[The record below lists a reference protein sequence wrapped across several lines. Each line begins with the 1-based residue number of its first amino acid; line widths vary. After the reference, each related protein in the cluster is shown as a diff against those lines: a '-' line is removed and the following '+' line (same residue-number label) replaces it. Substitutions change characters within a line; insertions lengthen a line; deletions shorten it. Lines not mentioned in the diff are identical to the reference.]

1 MSRLESKGKGTF
13 RRTKSGSIEYRIAY
27 YDDNN
32 VRRIK
37 SFTADTEAEC
47 VKRADNFLKSHAINL
62 IKFQDEATIPEI
74 MRKKVH
80 SDYLKNYTGEQGYD
94 RNLHVISIIEN
105 SYIGITPI
113 TNISEVQLMRFF
125 EEITSYSN
133 TMIRKVFAM
142 IRAAFKLAY
151 ERGIIDTDL
160 ITHHSIKC
168 PKSSKSDREV
178 RGLTEN
184 EQQKFIHA
192 LMKHK
197 VPHGRNT
204 YKTQLLLEIY
214 TGMRMGEINALKPE
228 DINFSEGYIHVGAT
242 ISRGLGSRNF
252 YKPHPKTA
260 AGVRDVPM
268 PMKAR
273 ELLMEAL
280 MEMKPNP
287 EGLIFYDHNKDD
299 VIATYQ
305 VCSFYKRI
313 CEKAGI
319 PYNGQHSLRHTF
331 ATRCIEA
338 DIPPLVLKKWLGH
351 TDINITLSTYADVFD
366 RMHLKSVSKFENI
379 IDEIMS

>member
-1 MSRLESKGKGTF
+1 
-13 RRTKSGSIEYRIAY
+13 
-27 YDDNN
+27 
-32 VRRIK
+32 
-37 SFTADTEAEC
+37 
-47 VKRADNFLKSHAINL
+47 
-62 IKFQDEATIPEI
+62 
-74 MRKKVH
+74 
-80 SDYLKNYTGEQGYD
+80 
-94 RNLHVISIIEN
+94 
-105 SYIGITPI
+105 
-113 TNISEVQLMRFF
+113 
-125 EEITSYSN
+125 
-133 TMIRKVFAM
+133 
-142 IRAAFKLAY
+142 
-151 ERGIIDTDL
+151 
-160 ITHHSIKC
+160 
-168 PKSSKSDREV
+168 
-178 RGLTEN
+178 
-184 EQQKFIHA
+184 
-192 LMKHK
+192 
-197 VPHGRNT
+197 
-204 YKTQLLLEIY
+204 
-214 TGMRMGEINALKPE
+214 MGEINALKPE

-242 ISRGLGSRNF
+242 ISRGIGSRNF

-319 PYNGQHSLRHTF
+319 PYYGQHSLRHTF